1 MQRHVET
8 KKIYIEILQRRKKY
22 WVGSYTTLLPIYSS
36 STVHMI
42 FDPSLSLPKLLF
54 YCIDTYLTKLGL
66 WGFSS
71 QSQAA
76 SSVIK
81 IPWPL
86 PVIY

>member
-42 FDPSLSLPKLLF
+42 FDPSLSAQTIVLL
-54 YCIDTYLTKLGL
+54 YRY
-66 WGFSS
+66 
-71 QSQAA
+71 
-76 SSVIK
+76 
-81 IPWPL
+81 IPN
-86 PVIY
+86 